1 MNDRIRREMA
11 ERYVHGTMSD
21 AERTALEQ
29 LLASDERL
37 RMMVQAERTV
47 DVAFARGAQ
56 GAARALT
63 AEHAATRAAVMATL
77 ANPTPGPVGIPPT
90 VGAPTI
96 GAPHA
101 LGGGAGMSFAA
112 KIIIASIV
120 GVGGL
125 VGGYLALRETDDDRR
140 TAPTRVEAPAERP
153 AVAPG
158 IAPPAA
164 NAAAERPV
172 EPAQPTENTQPAEAA
187 QPAETAQRPDA
198 RTLPERTPRAV
209 VPANAAASKE
219 HAEKQTATV
228 PTERAAPVPPP
239 AQPRVVI
246 KRTEPR
252 VTADSSVRLKVTI
265 PKGSVPR
272 R

>member
-1 MNDRIRREMA
+1 MNDRTRREMA
-11 ERYVHGTMSD
+11 ARYVHGTMND

-29 LLASDERL
+29 LLAGDERL

-47 DVAFARGAQ
+47 DVAFARGTRRT
-56 GAARALT
+56 ARALT
-63 AEHAATRAAVMATL
+63 AEHAATRAAVMAGL
-77 ANPTPGPVGIPPT
+77 ANPTPGPVGIPPV
-90 VGAPTI
+90 VGGSA
-96 GAPHA
+96 
-101 LGGGAGMSFAA
+101 GAGMSITA

-120 GVGGL
+120 GLGGL
-125 VGGYLALRETDDDRR
+125 AGGYLALRETGDGPR
-140 TAPTRVEAPAERP
+140 TAPPRVEAPADHP

-164 NAAAERPV
+164 NAEAGKPVEATQPDEHARPI
-172 EPAQPTENTQPAEAA
+172 EPAQPAENAK
-187 QPAETAQRPDA
+187 RPDA
-198 RTLPERTPRAV
+198 HALPERTPRAV
-209 VPANAAASKE
+209 MPANAAAPKE
-219 HAEKQTATV
+219 HAEKPTATA

-252 VTADSSVRLKVTI
+252 VTADSNVRLKVTI